1 MYTIIVKNNMGQY
14 TSFSINKKM
23 EIAYKFYLRH
33 AKYESYKP
41 KGEPSSSWRLVG
53 FYPKN
58 KIGAFDGNSVVGIDD
73 FISMKYEDKFYK
85 NGDCKYY
92 IVDND
97 HGTIRIAISGS
108 EIVAVKKD
116 ENYENV

>member
-33 AKYESYKP
+33 AKHESYK
-41 KGEPSSSWRLVG
+41 
-53 FYPKN
+53 PKN
-58 KIGAFDGNSVVGIDD
+58 KIGAFDDNSVVGIDD

-85 NGDCKYY
+85 NGNCKYY

-97 HGTIRIAISGS
+97 HGTIRIATSGS
-108 EIVAVKKD
+108 EIVAVRKD

>member
-23 EIAYKFYLRH
+23 EIAYKFCLRH

-58 KIGAFDGNSVVGIDD
+58 KIGAFDDNSVVGIDD

-97 HGTIRIAISGS
+97 HGIIRIAIRGS
-108 EIVAVKKD
+108 EIVAVRKD
-116 ENYENV
+116 ENYEDV